1 MNVKQ
6 GDRAR
11 FVESIDGAAVGRIVT
26 VVRYQGEHSKLGPVW
41 RVRAV
46 DGRGPLVT
54 EYGGVSDECD
64 AADEWLR
71 VEADPL
77 PAANDSKYVQA

>member
-11 FVESIDGAAVGRIVT
+11 FVESIDGAAVGRVVH
-26 VVRYQGEHSKLGPVW
+26 VVRFQGEHSKLGAIW

-54 EYGGVSDECD
+54 EFGGVGDECD
-64 AADEWLR
+64 AADDWLR
-71 VEADPL
+71 VEPELA
-77 PAANDSKYVQA
+77 PAANDAKFANA